1 MFSVDLGSHAKKSEG
16 EKERVQ
22 EVVTVIF
29 KTCSLVAT
37 IMGCL
42 KMTGQ
47 GRVNLLKR
55 AGNGSAQRIIAI
67 APGQELWY

>member
-1 MFSVDLGSHAKKSEG
+1 M
-16 EKERVQ
+16 EKWVQ

-29 KTCSLVAT
+29 KTCSFVAT
-37 IMGCL
+37 IMECL

-67 APGQELWY
+67 APGRSFGTEILLVICFLESGMM